1 MKTQFFS
8 IALVIV
14 STAVTS
20 SPTLAQSPAPEV
32 AFFCGRNTQNELATE
47 VRVKGIEATRIIV
60 VWKNGFGNMPAQK
73 RCEIVSE
80 KFQTAW
86 NRRNFHKLVPNVERS
101 SGKGILCALLTE
113 KQVCQEKDILF
124 RVNNAAQADSI
135 VANLYQAMSSK
146 VSRPLYQS
154 SSAQSIDMQ
163 ELIKSITDPAD
174 K

>member
-1 MKTQFFS
+1 MKSQLCS
-8 IALVIV
+8 QVALVII

-20 SPTLAQSPAPEV
+20 SLTLAQSPPEV
-32 AFFCGRNTQNELATE
+32 AFFCGRTNQNELAT
-47 VRVKGIEATRIIV
+47 VLQVKGSERNQTIV
-60 VWKNGFGNMPAQK
+60 VWKNGFGKMPAKK

-86 NRRNFHKLVPNVERS
+86 NRRDFKILVPRPERKT
-101 SGKGILCALLTE
+101 GKGILCALLTE

-124 RVNNAAQADSI
+124 RVENDAQANSI

-146 VSRPLYQS
+146 VSRPIYQS

-163 ELIKSITDPAD
+163 ELIKSISESAE